1 MCFTKDGGWLE
12 LDPCNMSSLSGSYKR
27 AKKKDQATINA
38 INQSAQD
45 KINQNKLASLDQTT
59 ENTTTT
65 TDTNNNTKKLITRKL
80 PLNTSSTGATIG
92 SSTSVGLN
100 LGGY

>member
-1 MCFTKDGGWLE
+1 MCFMKDGGWLE
-12 LDPCNMSSLSGSYKR
+12 LDPFNMSSLSGSYKR

-45 KINQNKLASLDQTT
+45 KINQNKLASSDQTT
-59 ENTTTT
+59 ENTATT
-65 TDTNNNTKKLITRKL
+65 TDTNTTKKLITRKL

>member
-1 MCFTKDGGWLE
+1 MFKNGGWISWLHPGTMGVNY
-12 LDPCNMSSLSGSYKR
+12 LTYNK
-27 AKKKDQATINA
+27 AKKNDQAA
-38 INQSAQD
+38 INSINQTAQD
-45 KINQNKLASLDQTT
+45 KINQNKLASSDQTT
-59 ENTTTT
+59 ENNTTT
-65 TDTNNNTKKLITRKL
+65 TDTNTTKKLITRKL